1 VGKNVFREEGIAVSY
16 ELKIKSGRVYQ
27 EGGFKELEIG
37 IKDGRIAGVGLDLP
51 QGKEEEDF
59 GNNMVIPGVI
69 DGHVHFREPG
79 DTEKEDFRSGSRAAV
94 RGGVTTVVDMPNN
107 DPPIKTEKLFR
118 EKKRSLEVKSL
129 VNFALYS
136 GIPKDLTEI
145 RPILKAGA
153 VGFKYYMAEEEVDM
167 EELTRRIDESG
178 ALLAV
183 HAEDPEY
190 LLPFGS
196 PEGPSEYLDSR
207 PAEAEI
213 SAVSK
218 LMNDRPERLHVVHVT
233 LPETVSRLGDKVT
246 QEVTPH
252 HLILSRADLE
262 LDDFKAVTNPPIR
275 NSDEVSGLQEC
286 FSSGKIKMIASDHAP
301 HRPGEKLTDNPEIAS
316 PGIPGVETILPL
328 SLTYARENNLPISL
342 PIEALTARPAEV
354 FGFSKR
360 GRIKEGYWADLT
372 VVESEVSRKIRGE
385 NFFSKARVTPFE
397 GHEVSYWPQVTYVN
411 GTQIY
416 REGKLNESATGDFLG
431 GSLNV

>member
-1 VGKNVFREEGIAVSY
+1 MGEDVFREEGIAVTY
-16 ELKIKSGRVYQ
+16 ELKIKSDRVYR
-27 EGGFKELEIG
+27 EGEFQKLEIG
-37 IKDGRIAGVGLDLP
+37 VEDGRIAEMGLDLP
-51 QGKEEEDF
+51 PGKKEEDF
-59 GNNMVIPGVI
+59 GSNMVIPGVI

-79 DTEKEDFRSGSRAAV
+79 GTEKEDFQSGSRAAA

-107 DPPIKTEKLFR
+107 DPPIKTEKLFK
-118 EKKRSLEVKSL
+118 EKKRIVEDKSL

-136 GIPKDLTEI
+136 GIPRDLTEV
-145 RPILKAGA
+145 RRILKAGA
-153 VGFKYYMAEEEVDM
+153 VGFKYYMAEEEVNLK
-167 EELTRRIDESG
+167 ELAERLDEHG

-183 HAEDPEY
+183 HAEDSEF
-190 LLPFGS
+190 LLPNGS
-196 PEGPSEYLDSR
+196 PTNPSEYLDSR
-207 PAEAEI
+207 PAKAEL

-218 LMNDRPERLHVVHVT
+218 LMNNRPERLHVVHVT

-252 HLILSRADLE
+252 HLILSRSDLK

-275 NSDEVSGLQEC
+275 NSDEVSGLQEF

-397 GHEVSYWPQVTYVN
+397 GHKVSYWPQVTYVN

-416 REGKLNESATGDFLG
+416 RKGKLNESATGDFLG